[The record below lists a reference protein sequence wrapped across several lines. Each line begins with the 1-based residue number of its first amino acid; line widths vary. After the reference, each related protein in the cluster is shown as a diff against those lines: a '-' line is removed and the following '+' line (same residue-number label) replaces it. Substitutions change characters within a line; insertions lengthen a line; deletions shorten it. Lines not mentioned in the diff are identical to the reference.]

1 MISYW
6 RKRVMCNN
14 IVFCKLRQNSLKII
28 AAISGLYNLTVK
40 DIIHLPVSRLND
52 IIWFKFITLWS

>member
-1 MISYW
+1 
-6 RKRVMCNN
+6 MCNN

-28 AAISGLYNLTVK
+28 AAISDLYNLTVE